1 MSSAVPEPGSG
12 TSLSR
17 PQLNRSSLSLQQW
30 LLAGGREVRRGTGQ
44 GCVAHQRG
52 RGKLQSQGGV
62 GEVGSG
68 ARVEG
73 GEAVQL
79 VDGLVAGVVP
89 GPRILH
95 EALADVRQRGARARA
110 GQDCEA
116 DEAGLTVG
124 RLQLLQ
130 VHEHFE
136 INTSFS
142 DNFINY

>member
-1 MSSAVPEPGSG
+1 M
-12 TSLSR
+12 
-17 PQLNRSSLSLQQW
+17 
-30 LLAGGREVRRGTGQ
+30 
-44 GCVAHQRG
+44 AHQRG
-52 RGKLQSQGGV
+52 RGKLQGQGGV

-89 GPRILH
+89 GPRHLH

-136 INTSFS
+136 INLFLIILLITSAPTRQ
-142 DNFINY
+142 

>member
-12 TSLSR
+12 T
-17 PQLNRSSLSLQQW
+17 
-30 LLAGGREVRRGTGQ
+30 GQ

-52 RGKLQSQGGV
+52 AGSGEAPGPGRS

-95 EALADVRQRGARARA
+95 EALADVRQRGALARA

>member
-1 MSSAVPEPGSG
+1 MSLAVPEPGSG

-30 LLAGGREVRRGTGQ
+30 LLAGGAEVRRRTGQ

-52 RGKLQSQGGV
+52 RGKLQDQGGV

-79 VDGLVAGVVP
+79 ADGLVAGVVP
-89 GPRILH
+89 GPRHLH
-95 EALADVRQRGARARA
+95 EALADVRQRGA
-110 GQDCEA
+110 
-116 DEAGLTVG
+116 L
-124 RLQLLQ
+124 
-130 VHEHFE
+130 
-136 INTSFS
+136 
-142 DNFINY
+142 Y

>member
-1 MSSAVPEPGSG
+1 MRGSPAGSG
-12 TSLSR
+12 EA
-17 PQLNRSSLSLQQW
+17 
-30 LLAGGREVRRGTGQ
+30 AGP
-44 GCVAHQRG
+44 G
-52 RGKLQSQGGV
+52 RG

-79 VDGLVAGVVP
+79 ADGLVAGVVP